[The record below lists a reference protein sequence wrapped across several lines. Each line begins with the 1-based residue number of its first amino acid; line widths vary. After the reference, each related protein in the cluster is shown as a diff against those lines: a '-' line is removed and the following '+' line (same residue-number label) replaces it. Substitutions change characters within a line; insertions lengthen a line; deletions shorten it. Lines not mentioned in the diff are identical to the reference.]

1 MSGHMSFLRQISTWS
16 SDRPSRILS
25 IGTDCSGI
33 ESPIQALNIL
43 KIPYVHLW
51 SSDIDQM
58 VKQSI
63 MCNYRPK
70 VFYPDIFE
78 RDHRRLPHVDL
89 YVAGFPCQAFST
101 LGKRE
106 GFDDEKG
113 RGTIFFECYQTI
125 KVTQPIVFILEN
137 VKGLTNHDHGRT
149 FKFIM
154 EGLSALPG
162 YRIYYQLLNTSDYGI
177 PQNRQRIY
185 IVGIKGRH
193 RSFNFPDPVP
203 LRIGI
208 EDIIDPLEND
218 PKLGDLT
225 SHKVQLLRDLI
236 NLGKI
241 DSLQQHWFVNLNVS
255 SAQRTGARKDICPCL
270 LAGEG
275 GNCIYFLTSIGRRL
289 SPREYLRLQGF
300 PDSFRICVPGR
311 FIYKQVGN
319 AMSVPVLCFLWREIF
334 RSVRF

>member
-125 KVTQPIVFILEN
+125 KVTQPIVFILEKASRKIILEASRFCSCFN
-137 VKGLTNHDHGRT
+137 
-149 FKFIM
+149 
-154 EGLSALPG
+154 SA
-162 YRIYYQLLNTSDYGI
+162 
-177 PQNRQRIY
+177 
-185 IVGIKGRH
+185 
-193 RSFNFPDPVP
+193 
-203 LRIGI
+203 
-208 EDIIDPLEND
+208 
-218 PKLGDLT
+218 KLFC
-225 SHKVQLLRDLI
+225 V
-236 NLGKI
+236 GKI
-241 DSLQQHWFVNLNVS
+241 
-255 SAQRTGARKDICPCL
+255 G
-270 LAGEG
+270 
-275 GNCIYFLTSIGRRL
+275 
-289 SPREYLRLQGF
+289 
-300 PDSFRICVPGR
+300 
-311 FIYKQVGN
+311 
-319 AMSVPVLCFLWREIF
+319 SVPRK
-334 RSVRF
+334 